1 MHISFFLFQA
11 EDGIRDLT
19 VTGVQTCALPISPQM
34 APVDVVLVRRVNHR
48 VRIARYRHIFDLE
61 FPGSEQ
67 HGRAAGSGY
76 GVEMVPAVLL
86 GSEKDAVSDEVQG
99 FIFSEIRERSVLL
112 FAAVPDCVSFAARG
126 IGNVNSPRIGANLKK
141 RKTLLEAVDAD
152 EDNLLDRKSVV

>member
-1 MHISFFLFQA
+1 
-11 EDGIRDLT
+11 
-19 VTGVQTCALPISPQM
+19 M

-152 EDNLLDRKSVV
+152 EDNLLAVDRKSTRLNSSHLGISYAVFCLKKKKNKNNTS